1 MTNFL
6 LETPGVKITRIRC
19 CSHEYDMVDTDATK
33 GMNNEKRNPLHT
45 PHQRPDD
52 TGIWDILWLDAPI
65 VSSDICI
72 GRVVFEMDESQQNR
86 SIVTSSSREN
96 VLLSDPSSGT
106 ILRYVRLHSLVKE
119 SRREL

>member
-1 MTNFL
+1 MNDQLSPRNTR
-6 LETPGVKITRIRC
+6 VKITRIRC
-19 CSHEYDMVDTDATK
+19 CSHEYEMVDTDATK
-33 GMNNEKRNPLHT
+33 GMKIRST
-45 PHQRPDD
+45 PNAR
-52 TGIWDILWLDAPI
+52 TNILWLDAPI

-72 GRVVFEMDESQQNR
+72 GKVVLEMDESQQNR

-106 ILRYVRLHSLVKE
+106 ILRYVRPHSLMKE